1 MSIWYICSSSLTL
14 SLFSWMQFNVQKRMK
29 CFNVITL
36 MFSVSASININEMKL
51 EMTSTVWKVK
61 ILWNWMIFLQ
71 FQNHIAPFQ
80 ELCFLNNFGTIFLQ
94 FHSYIFP
101 FPELYISSSNLYFSH
116 SRIIFLQFQIYI
128 SPIPDYISPIPELYL
143 SNSGIIFLRFLNYIS
158 PIPDLIFPI
167 PELYVSNSGII
178 FVQFQN
184 YISPIPEPKVSNWK
198 QALQ

>member
-51 EMTSTVWKVK
+51 EMTSAVWKVK

-80 ELCFLNNFGTIFLQ
+80 ELCFLNNFG
-94 FHSYIFP
+94 
-101 FPELYISSSNLYFSH
+101 
-116 SRIIFLQFQIYI
+116 IIFLQFQI
-128 SPIPDYISPIPELYL
+128 
-143 SNSGIIFLRFLNYIS
+143 IFL
-158 PIPDLIFPI
+158 
-167 PELYVSNSGII
+167 
-178 FVQFQN
+178 QFQN
-184 YISPIPEPKVSNWK
+184 YISPIPELYFSNSGIIFPQFQIIFSNSRIIFLHFQGQKFPTENRPCSNRAKFLSQLWTFQWNSNVLVEK
-198 QALQ
+198 LMPR

>member
-14 SLFSWMQFNVQKRMK
+14 SLFSWMQSYVQKRMK

-51 EMTSTVWKVK
+51 EMTSAVWKVK

-101 FPELYISSSNLYFSH
+101 IPELYISNSNPYFSH

-167 PELYVSNSGII
+167 PESYVSNS
-178 FVQFQN
+178 
-184 YISPIPEPKVSNWK
+184 E
-198 QALQ
+198 L

>member
-14 SLFSWMQFNVQKRMK
+14 SLFSWMQFYVQKRMK

-51 EMTSTVWKVK
+51 EMTSAVWKVK

-101 FPELYISSSNLYFSH
+101 IPKLYISNSNLYFSH
-116 SRIIFLQFQIYI
+116 SRYIFLHFQNYI
-128 SPIPDYISPIPELYL
+128 SPIPDYISPIPELY
-143 SNSGIIFLRFLNYIS
+143 
-158 PIPDLIFPI
+158 
-167 PELYVSNSGII
+167 VSNSWII

>member
-14 SLFSWMQFNVQKRMK
+14 SLFSWMQFYVQKRMK

-51 EMTSTVWKVK
+51 EMTSAVWKVK

-101 FPELYISSSNLYFSH
+101 IPELYISNSNLYFSH
-116 SRIIFLQFQIYI
+116 SRIIFLQFQII
-128 SPIPDYISPIPELYL
+128 
-143 SNSGIIFLRFLNYIS
+143 GIIFL
-158 PIPDLIFPI
+158 
-167 PELYVSNSGII
+167 
-178 FVQFQN
+178 QFQN
-184 YISPIPEPKVSNWK
+184 YTSPIP
-198 QALQ
+198 

>member
-14 SLFSWMQFNVQKRMK
+14 SLFSWMQSYVQKRMK
-29 CFNVITL
+29 CFNVNTL

-51 EMTSTVWKVK
+51 EMTSAVWKVK

-101 FPELYISSSNLYFSH
+101 IPELYISNSNLYFSNSRLYFSN
-116 SRIIFLQFQIYI
+116 SRIIPLQF
-128 SPIPDYISPIPELYL
+128 
-143 SNSGIIFLRFLNYIS
+143 R
-158 PIPDLIFPI
+158 
-167 PELYVSNSGII
+167 
-178 FVQFQN
+178 N
-184 YISPIPEPKVSNWK
+184 YISPIPE
-198 QALQ
+198 